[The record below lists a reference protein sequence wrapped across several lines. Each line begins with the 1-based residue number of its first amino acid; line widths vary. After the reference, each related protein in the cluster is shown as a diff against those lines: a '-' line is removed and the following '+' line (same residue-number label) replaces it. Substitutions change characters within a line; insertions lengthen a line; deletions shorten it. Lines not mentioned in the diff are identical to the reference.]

1 MAAPNLTIAVE
12 PTERGTAMY
21 LPLAPAKSTQKGIAK
36 VVLRLVITNNES
48 SDVTVTGIRFGFPG
62 TLVLP
67 IAMKGVQLVLDPAG
81 STTAAEA
88 QGTIPAGST
97 ATWSNGRVDLDTG
110 EGENWHENMVFTS
123 FAPTQVQVEVTC
135 AGYRSPAKVTR
146 RLAPYTSPTPTG
158 ALLFPFAA
166 GDLRSGEYVVTSGR
180 HWANGGAAGT
190 QIYAHDIGIQA
201 VNSGTWSQLLS
212 GKPSSKNDSYR
223 IWGKP
228 VRAMAD
234 GVVESWLETMDDN
247 TVLGSFPDPTPN
259 PVSGN
264 HFWIRHGDVYALYA
278 HLQKDSLPAALM
290 VKGAPVS
297 AGQSLGL
304 AGNSGNSTNP
314 HTHIHMV
321 KGSKSGALRGIPFRN
336 GWVLDHAAYTPP
348 GPDDPWVPIADRGVS
363 RDEVS
368 IWPAST
374 TPGFKIPAA
383 GIARSGT
390 WANSYWISKSRTAF
404 ATKAQQLFDDKGR
417 RLTWVSSYV
426 ENGKRRFAGIA
437 RSGNWAN
444 SFWVSTS
451 RAAFEAKAQQLFD
464 EKGRRL
470 VHVHTYVDGGTRYW
484 MGIARSGNW
493 SNAVWISSSRAA
505 FQAKAQQLFD
515 EKGQRLTFVHTYV
528 DGGTR
533 RWIGIARG
541 ANWSNSFWVSEGF
554 AAFNEKAQQLFDEKG
569 RRLVHVHTYVQGSK
583 RYWAGIAAGG
593 DWANSFW
600 LGKDLDSFNRAAQ
613 DLFEDKGRRLMVV
626 EFLDS

>member
-1 MAAPNLTIAVE
+1 MAAPNLSIAVE
-12 PTERGTAMY
+12 PAERGTAMY

-48 SDVTVTGIRFGFPG
+48 TDVTVTGIRFGFPG

-88 QGTIPAGST
+88 QGTIPAGSS

-234 GVVESWLETMDDN
+234 GLVESWLATMDDN
-247 TVLGSFPDPTPN
+247 TVLGAFPDPTPS

-290 VKGAPVS
+290 VKGAPVT

-336 GWVLDHAAYTPP
+336 AWVLDHAAYTPP

-374 TPGFKIPAA
+374 TPGFKIPA
-383 GIARSGT
+383 
-390 WANSYWISKSRTAF
+390 
-404 ATKAQQLFDDKGR
+404 
-417 RLTWVSSYV
+417 
-426 ENGKRRFAGIA
+426 AGIA

-493 SNAVWISSSRAA
+493 SSAFWISSSRAA